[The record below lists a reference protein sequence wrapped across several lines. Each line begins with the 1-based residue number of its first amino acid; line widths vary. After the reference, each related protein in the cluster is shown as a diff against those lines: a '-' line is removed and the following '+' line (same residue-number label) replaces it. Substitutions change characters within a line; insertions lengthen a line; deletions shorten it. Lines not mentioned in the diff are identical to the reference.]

1 MAIAA
6 SEQGKGDSSSGTGAN
21 ALPGTRR
28 QWCMAARPDGP
39 VKRSDF
45 ALVSVPMPEPGPG
58 EFLIRTLYLSLAPV
72 MRQYMIDGAG
82 IEAPL
87 MPGDVMHGRGV
98 GQVVVSRNPGFPV
111 GMLVHG
117 KLGWQEYALS
127 DGAADKLM
135 FPVRATDLPPSTA
148 LGVLGMTG
156 YSAWVGLFVIGEPKP
171 GNTVLVSGGAG
182 GVGSIAGQLA
192 KIAGCRVIGIAGT
205 AEKCALLTGRLGFD
219 AALNYQQPGLARR
232 LAELTP
238 EGIDVVFDNV
248 GGPILD
254 AALTRINRFARV
266 VSCGR
271 ISQYIDG
278 PRHALSNWWM
288 IGEHS
293 ARMQGFF
300 VYDHSDRFA
309 QAEAEMAQW
318 IREGRLSWL
327 EDILEGFET
336 MPEALARL
344 FSGDNIGKQLVH
356 VADPLPLEALQRD

>member
-6 SEQGKGDSSSGTGAN
+6 TEQGKAESHTAGAN
-21 ALPGTRR
+21 AIPATRR
-28 QWCMAARPDGP
+28 QWCMAARPNGP

-45 ALVSVPMPEPGPG
+45 SLVSVPMPEPGPG
-58 EFLIRTLYLSLAPV
+58 EFLVRTLYLSLAPV

-87 MPGDVMHGRGV
+87 LPGDVIHGRGV
-98 GQVVVSRNPGFPV
+98 GQVVDSRNPDFPV
-111 GMLVHG
+111 GLLVHG

-127 DGAADKLM
+127 DGAPNKLM

-156 YSAWVGLFVIGEPKP
+156 YSAWVGLFAIGEPRA
-171 GNTVLVSGGAG
+171 GDTVLVSGGAG

-192 KIAGCRVIGIAGT
+192 KIAGCRTIGIAGT

-219 AALNYQQPGLARR
+219 AALNYREPDMAKR

-238 EGIDVVFDNV
+238 DGIDVVFDNV

-254 AALTRINRFARV
+254 AALARINRFARV
-266 VSCGR
+266 VNCGR

-278 PRHALSNWWM
+278 PNYALANWWK
-288 IGEHS
+288 IGECS

-300 VYDHSDRFA
+300 VYDHRDRFA
-309 QAEAEMAQW
+309 LAEAEMAQW
-318 IREGRLSWL
+318 IRDGRLTWL
-327 EDILEGFET
+327 EDIMEGFEA
-336 MPEALARL
+336 MPDALARL
-344 FSGDNIGKQLVH
+344 FSGENVGKQIVH
-356 VADPLPLEALQRD
+356 VADPLPPEALVRD